1 MTASMIE
8 EGWAALQAGDAAT
21 ARDAF
26 ERALEQAESGAAR
39 EGLGQVLYLQRDYS
53 GAIAQQERAYAAYL
67 KDAEAFA
74 AGRAARILA
83 WITGNVL
90 GDWAVQNGWLAR
102 ALRILEEVGDDGPE
116 HGWLLIIKSYTE
128 PDAVVREALFR
139 EAIAVGRR
147 FADPNL
153 RSRPWPLSAVS
164 ISCLTELTKAWRSW
178 MSRWP
183 CCVPASSP
191 RSQPLTTCSVAS
203 SGLVSW
209 STMSRALT
217 SGCGLR
223 RT

>member
-128 PDAVVREALFR
+128 PDAV
-139 EAIAVGRR
+139 
-147 FADPNL
+147 
-153 RSRPWPLSAVS
+153 W
-164 ISCLTELTKAWRSW
+164 
-178 MSRWP
+178 
-183 CCVPASSP
+183 
-191 RSQPLTTCSVAS
+191 
-203 SGLVSW
+203 
-209 STMSRALT
+209 
-217 SGCGLR
+217 
-223 RT
+223 